1 MYVSTL
7 KIGDFRNITSAD
19 VELKKGINILYGQNA
34 QGKTNFL
41 ESLYICATGRSHRTK
56 FDSQLINFDKKEA
69 HIRAVVEKNFTIDK
83 IDVHIKKEEKKGIA
97 LNGVP
102 LKKVGDLF
110 GVLHTVIFSPED
122 LQLIKSSP
130 GERRK
135 FMDIELCQLSNV
147 YYYNLQQY
155 YKVLKQRNNLL
166 KNINKNPA
174 LKDTLFVWDSQLV
187 EYGTKIIKKR
197 QEFIEKIN
205 IAASKKHNE
214 ITNFKENLVIE
225 YKPNV
230 TTDEFM
236 SKLEEN
242 LQKDIIL
249 GSTSKGP
256 HKDDVSFTI
265 NDSEVKIYGS
275 QGQQR
280 TAALSAK
287 LAEIEII
294 KEEKGETPVLLLDD
308 VLSELDEK
316 RQYYLLESIKDI
328 QTVITCTG
336 IEDSIKKYTDK
347 SYIFNVEN
355 GIIKKLTWYK
365 GEFFIYREVLYLVIF
380 F

>member
-355 GIIKKLTWYK
+355 GIIKKLT
-365 GEFFIYREVLYLVIF
+365 
-380 F
+380 